1 MLCSFF
7 SGCHLFL
14 PIFDVSYDSYDGLME
29 RSPWTFDAILAVA
42 GKIKS
47 GNNPP
52 APSFYKAL
60 EEAQGIARSSLFGP
74 VVRKEAVQG
83 IFSVNFLWGRCSQGV
98 YRDATPRRVEHEQL
112 AAKRSWDAHGSRFGL
127 ASRSRK
133 TCRYQQQ
140 TQRGRGARSRS
151 LFTYLVVRLLV

>member
-1 MLCSFF
+1 MRSSFF
-7 SGCHLFL
+7 SGCHLFI
-14 PIFDVSYDSYDGLME
+14 PIFDVAHDSYDGLME

-52 APSFYKAL
+52 SPSFYKAL

-83 IFSVNFLWGRCSQGV
+83 RPSPVISGGAYWGR
-98 YRDATPRRVEHEQL
+98 L
-112 AAKRSWDAHGSRFGL
+112 SRI
-127 ASRSRK
+127 
-133 TCRYQQQ
+133 
-140 TQRGRGARSRS
+140 
-151 LFTYLVVRLLV
+151 

>member
-1 MLCSFF
+1 MLKPRSSFICNLASPSVETCLIISSSFF
-7 SGCHLFL
+7 SGCHLFI
-14 PIFDVSYDSYDGLME
+14 PIFDVSYDTYEGLME

-83 IFSVNFLWGRCSQGV
+83 ELPSDLGVGLVGLKSLGTQGC
-98 YRDATPRRVEHEQL
+98 YSSLH
-112 AAKRSWDAHGSRFGL
+112 
-127 ASRSRK
+127 
-133 TCRYQQQ
+133 
-140 TQRGRGARSRS
+140 GARTAGFQAATQCAWP
-151 LFTYLVVRLLV
+151 LT

>member
-1 MLCSFF
+1 
-7 SGCHLFL
+7 
-14 PIFDVSYDSYDGLME
+14 ME

-83 IFSVNFLWGRCSQGV
+83 RPLPVILVGGGV
-98 YRDATPRRVEHEQL
+98 YCSHIGMLLL
-112 AAKRSWDAHGSRFGL
+112 AAWSTNGWLPSGHAMRMALDLGLHRALEKLADTSKKRTEEEERD
-127 ASRSRK
+127 
-133 TCRYQQQ
+133 
-140 TQRGRGARSRS
+140 
-151 LFTYLVVRLLV
+151 LVVSSRIWLCLYWFDHQ